1 MRFIPKDGTT
11 RRAFIRDLAKWGAV
25 AGISPMLL
33 HVLTGESTDL
43 FAQEGDKPVAKDDKY
58 YDTEKH
64 ELKDLHPT
72 DEKYYETI
80 EDNALRCHICA
91 RHCFLPEGKTCFCRT
106 HINKGGKLYAT
117 SFNKACIIQ
126 KDHVEVG
133 PFHHFRPESIVMSL
147 ATAGCMLRCLY
158 CQNWELSQA
167 LPSQAR
173 SMPIDAAEALKRM
186 PILPGDGDPPD
197 TIMFSYTEPVAFHE
211 WAMAISERAIEHKIH
226 RVCVS
231 SGYWGPPAL
240 KDAIKMYEAFC
251 ITLKGFT
258 EQFYVN
264 VLGAHLKPV
273 MDNLVTIRESGR
285 WLEVP
290 ILLVPG
296 YNDDMDLIKQQVT
309 WIKDYLGEETP
320 VHFARLEPKWKM
332 ANLPRTPQKT
342 LEDAR
347 EVGLEAGL
355 KFVYIANL
363 PGHEGNSTFCPNCK
377 KIVIQRLGFLT
388 KGMYMNKAACKF
400 CGAKLPGVW
409 GDVVVAP
416 KKPRMTNSASAN
428 GTSRPM

>member
-1 MRFIPKDGTT
+1 MVKSFIFNNSNSSIS
-11 RRAFIRDLAKWGAV
+11 RRTFIRNLAKWGAA
-25 AGISPMLL
+25 AGISPAIL
-33 HVLTGESTDL
+33 HVLTGESMDL
-43 FAQEGDKPVAKDDKY
+43 FAEQAEERPVAVDDKY
-58 YDTEKH
+58 YDTKKE
-64 ELKDLHPT
+64 ETEFLHAT

-91 RHCFLPEGKTCFCRT
+91 RHCFLPDGKTCFCRT
-106 HINKGGKLYAT
+106 HINRGGKLFAT
-117 SFNKACIIQ
+117 NFNRAVILQ

-133 PFHHFRPESIVMSL
+133 PFHHFRPESMVMSI

-158 CQNWELSQA
+158 CQNWEVSQV
-167 LPSQAR
+167 LPSQAKA
-173 SMPIDAAEALKRM
+173 SMHVPAAEAMKRIK
-186 PILPGDGDPPD
+186 ILPGTGEPAD
-197 TIMFSYTEPVAFHE
+197 TIMFTFTEPVAFHE
-211 WAMAISERAIEHKIH
+211 YMMSLAEHAIEHKIH

-240 KDAIKMYEAFC
+240 KDAIKVNEAFC

-264 VLGAHLKPV
+264 VCAAHLKPV

-296 YNDDMDLIKQQVT
+296 YNDDMQLVREQCK
-309 WIKDYLGEETP
+309 WIKDALGADTP
-320 VHFARLEPKWKM
+320 VHFARFDPKWRL
-332 ANLPRTPQKT
+332 ANLPRTPQRT
-342 LEDAR
+342 LEEAR
-347 EVGLEAGL
+347 QIGLEVGL

-377 KIVIQRLGFLT
+377 KILIQRLGFLT
-388 KGMYMNKAACKF
+388 KQNYMRGKTCKF

-409 GDVVVAP
+409 
-416 KKPRMTNSASAN
+416 S
-428 GTSRPM
+428 

>member
-1 MRFIPKDGTT
+1 MAMRFISKDGST
-11 RRAFIRDLAKWGAV
+11 RREFIRDLAKWGAV
-25 AGISPMLL
+25 AGISPVLL
-33 HVLTGESTDL
+33 HVLTGESKDL
-43 FAQEGDKPVAKDDKY
+43 FAEQAEKVVDDKY
-58 YDTEKH
+58 YATDKD
-64 ELKDLHPT
+64 ELTKLHPT

-117 SFNKACIIQ
+117 NFNRPIVLQ
-126 KDHVEVG
+126 KDYIEMG
-133 PFHHFRPESIVMSL
+133 PFHHFRPETRVMSV

-158 CQNWELSQA
+158 CQNWELAQI
-167 LPSQAR
+167 LPSQVPSGKRMELTAE
-173 SMPIDAAEALKRM
+173 EALSKIK
-186 PILPGDGDPPD
+186 ILPGAGEKAD
-197 TIMFSYTEPVAFHE
+197 TVMFTFTEPVAFHE
-211 WAMAISERAIEHKIH
+211 YAMAISERAVEQKIH

-251 ITLKGFT
+251 VTLKGFT

-296 YNDDMDLIKQQVT
+296 YNDDMDLIKQQAT
-309 WIKDYLGEETP
+309 WVKDNLGKDTP
-320 VHFARLEPKWKM
+320 VHFARFDPKWKL
-332 ANLPRTPQKT
+332 ANVPRTPQKT

-347 EVGLEAGL
+347 DIGLDVGLR
-355 KFVYIANL
+355 FVYIANL
-363 PGHEGNSTFCPNCK
+363 PGHEGNSTFCPNCH

-388 KGMYMNKAACKF
+388 KAKYMNHAACKF
-400 CGAKLPGVW
+400 CGTRLPGVW
-409 GDVVVAP
+409 
-416 KKPRMTNSASAN
+416 SY
-428 GTSRPM
+428 

>member
-1 MRFIPKDGTT
+1 MSMRFIPKDGTT

-186 PILPGDGDPPD
+186 PILPGD
-197 TIMFSYTEPVAFHE
+197 VARVQFVTDGLGNHQ
-211 WAMAISERAIEHKIH
+211 WAWA
-226 RVCVS
+226 
-231 SGYWGPPAL
+231 
-240 KDAIKMYEAFC
+240 
-251 ITLKGFT
+251 
-258 EQFYVN
+258 
-264 VLGAHLKPV
+264 
-273 MDNLVTIRESGR
+273 
-285 WLEVP
+285 
-290 ILLVPG
+290 
-296 YNDDMDLIKQQVT
+296 
-309 WIKDYLGEETP
+309 
-320 VHFARLEPKWKM
+320 
-332 ANLPRTPQKT
+332 
-342 LEDAR
+342 
-347 EVGLEAGL
+347 
-355 KFVYIANL
+355 
-363 PGHEGNSTFCPNCK
+363 
-377 KIVIQRLGFLT
+377 
-388 KGMYMNKAACKF
+388 
-400 CGAKLPGVW
+400 VW
-409 GDVVVAP
+409 GD
-416 KKPRMTNSASAN
+416 
-428 GTSRPM
+428 PMLVGELP

>member
-1 MRFIPKDGTT
+1 MRFIPKDGST
-11 RRAFIRDLAKWGAV
+11 RREFIRDLAKWGAV
-25 AGISPMLL
+25 AGISPVLL

-43 FAQEGDKPVAKDDKY
+43 FAERQEDNPVAVDDKY
-58 YDTEKH
+58 YATQKE
-64 ELKDLHPT
+64 ETAFLHPT

-91 RHCFLPEGKTCFCRT
+91 RHCFLPEGKTCTCRT

-117 SFNKACIIQ
+117 NFNRAVILQ

-133 PFHHFRPESIVMSL
+133 PFHHFRPETMVMSV

-158 CQNWELSQA
+158 CQNWELSQV
-167 LPSQAR
+167 LPSQAKTTMDV
-173 SMPIDAAEALKRM
+173 SADEVMKRIK
-186 PILPGDGDPPD
+186 ILPGAGEKAD
-197 TIMFSYTEPVAFHE
+197 TLMFTYTEPVAFHE
-211 WAMAISERAIEHKIH
+211 YMMSIAERAKENKLHC
-226 RVCVS
+226 VCVS

-240 KDAIKMYEAFC
+240 KDAIKVNDAFC

-258 EQFYVN
+258 ELFYVK

-273 MDNLVTIRESGR
+273 MDNLVTIRESGK

-309 WIKDYLGEETP
+309 WIKENLGKDTP
-320 VHFARLEPKWKM
+320 VHFARFDPKWQLT
-332 ANLPRTPQKT
+332 NLPRTPQKT

-347 EVGLEAGL
+347 EIGLEVGLR
-355 KFVYIANL
+355 FVYIANL

-377 KIVIQRLGFLT
+377 KVIIQRLGFLT
-388 KGMYMNKAACKF
+388 KAKYMNKSACKF
-400 CGAKLPGVW
+400 CGTKLPGVW
-409 GDVVVAP
+409 
-416 KKPRMTNSASAN
+416 M
-428 GTSRPM
+428 